1 MSLIFRGDGTNV
13 PLFLNPWQNTD
24 MVNAKRFY
32 LLIYST
38 SFKTFLHL
46 SPWNKLVI
54 CKLPFENWYFSYPA
68 LGSTL
73 NLGYIKK
80 RKWDLL
86 TFQNSQI
93 RNELFFIF
101 FYLFFSLFVLTLV
114 NLLQSTCPTYW
125 TKDSRLLA
133 SHSDPVILI
142 WVVRCLQHVQNG
154 SKHTTIQRLCYK
166 ILETYNWS
174 LLEIRTWF

>member
-1 MSLIFRGDGTNV
+1 MCYKCWCFLLYYRYINVDVPKVLKMSPHFQRWWNKCPSFSEVMGQMSLIFRGDGINV
-13 PLFLNPWQNTD
+13 PLFFNPWQNTD

-38 SFKTFLHL
+38 SFKTFLHS

-80 RKWDLL
+80 G
-86 TFQNSQI
+86 
-93 RNELFFIF
+93 NETCSHFKTPRSEMSCFS
-101 FYLFFSLFVLTLV
+101 FFSLSFLLVICSDLGQFVAKHLS
-114 NLLQSTCPTYW
+114 NLLNE
-125 TKDSRLLA
+125 R
-133 SHSDPVILI
+133 
-142 WVVRCLQHVQNG
+142 
-154 SKHTTIQRLCYK
+154 
-166 ILETYNWS
+166 
-174 LLEIRTWF
+174 